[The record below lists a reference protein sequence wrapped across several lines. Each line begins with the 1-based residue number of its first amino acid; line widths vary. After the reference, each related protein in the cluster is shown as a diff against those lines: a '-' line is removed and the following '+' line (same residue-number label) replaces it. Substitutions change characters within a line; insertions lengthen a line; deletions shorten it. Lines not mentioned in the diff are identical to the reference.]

1 MAGTQ
6 AALKQRIETGVGSA
20 AATYRISASATTTTR
35 LLPLV
40 LADFSLESAGRPWL
54 QEEEA
59 AATTTTFAART
70 PTARRFGDQIAT
82 VRMLGRNPLLA

>member
-59 AATTTTFAART
+59 EATTTDAART